1 MQRPLDGGAGGGG
14 ENERGIVGEGKKPSL
29 GAWHPGIRDA
39 TALPQDSKHGA
50 PRGQMGHGR
59 VRPAGREGPGAHRG
73 PSPPWRAAA
82 ENAAAAATLECGL
95 LSPQGN

>member
-39 TALPQDSKHGA
+39 MALPQDSKHGA

-73 PSPPWRAAA
+73 RVLRG
-82 ENAAAAATLECGL
+82 EQL
-95 LSPQGN
+95 LRTQQQLPRWNVAF

>member
-39 TALPQDSKHGA
+39 MALPQDSKHGA
-50 PRGQMGHGR
+50 PRGQMGHG
-59 VRPAGREGPGAHRG
+59 
-73 PSPPWRAAA
+73 
-82 ENAAAAATLECGL
+82 
-95 LSPQGN
+95 